1 MVFSLPPE
9 PNTGVLKISSSAFT
23 SRHGE
28 CLLYS
33 YTVHGCTTTLVR
45 YLPWKYWLDDQMVS
59 HTYARELRHRF
70 NDVKRPWM
78 REAVIASVRPASSNN
93 SVRAHKTIKSIPC
106 FSDIL
111 SFYSDTFSF
120 VDNRQRSLPKGK
132 GSFVR
137 IFCGRFVIHLLRSTW
152 FEATNICFFF
162 PSDNNHVRCGPNSIG
177 DICSACS
184 SSNKP
189 SLDGYVVPS
198 V

>member
-9 PNTGVLKISSSAFT
+9 PNTGVLKISSSTFT
-23 SRHGE
+23 SRHGQ

-59 HTYARELRHRF
+59 HTYARELKHRF

-78 REAVIASVRPASSNN
+78 GEVVIASVRPASSNN

-120 VDNRQRSLPKGK
+120 VDNRKHSLPKEK
-132 GSFVR
+132 R
-137 IFCGRFVIHLLRSTW
+137 QLCENLLW
-152 FEATNICFFF
+152 LLC
-162 PSDNNHVRCGPNSIG
+162 D
-177 DICSACS
+177 S
-184 SSNKP
+184 SPQINLIWSNKHLFLL
-189 SLDGYVVPS
+189 SLWQQLCQVWTKLDRRYLFKFK
-198 V
+198 